1 MQQNEIEVGE
11 SNFINGVL
19 AELLK
24 NSQWIPKPKKLI
36 KDFYFFS
43 GHEFSGRVV
52 AFGAGAE
59 EHHSNIKIGDLV
71 VAEQVLTCGKC
82 RFCLK
87 VA

>member
-1 MQQNEIEVGE
+1 MVSQNMEGCHCW
-11 SNFINGVL
+11 
-19 AELLK
+19 LLY
-24 NSQWIPKPKKLI
+24 KLI
-36 KDFYFFS
+36 KKNYFFS

-59 EHHSNIKIGDLV
+59 ELHSNVKIGDLV